1 MRERVAGGGEDG
13 RPPLGR
19 LELGSLAD
27 GTYEAIRGS
36 IIRGE
41 FGPGDRL
48 VETRLA
54 AEMGV
59 SRAPVRE
66 ALKRLVEEQLV
77 VERPRYGTFVREFD
91 DRDFADIYNLLGAIE
106 SLAARLIVRG
116 RVSIAP
122 LERLVEEMGRAAEE
136 GDFVGVVDAEVRFHE
151 ELCAAAGNRYLSSV
165 FHSLSGPVRMALSL
179 DDATY
184 DDLADVAA
192 EHVPLLEAL
201 GSGEEARAVFAVQSH
216 LPATIGGGA
225 IVRLGGDPDA
235 VLPPLVYP
243 IDPGGSGPDARDEP
257 TPG

>member
-1 MRERVAGGGEDG
+1 MRDKAVREGSDEERP
-13 RPPLGR
+13 RLGR

-27 GTYEAIRGS
+27 GAYEAIRGS

-54 AEMGV
+54 SEMGV

-77 VERPRYGTFVREFD
+77 VERPRYGTFVREFTG
-91 DRDFADIYNLLGAIE
+91 RDFADIYNLLGAIE

-116 RVSIAP
+116 NASLAP
-122 LERLVEEMGRAAEE
+122 LRALVEEMGRAAEE

-165 FHSLSGPVRMALSL
+165 FHSLSGLVRMALSL

-201 GSGEEARAVFAVQSH
+201 ASGEEARAVFAIQSH
-216 LPATIGGGA
+216 LPATIGGGG
-225 IVRLGGDPDA
+225 IIRLGGNPED
-235 VLPPLVYP
+235 VLPPIVYP
-243 IDPGGSGPDARDEP
+243 IEPDAEQDR
-257 TPG
+257 

>member
-1 MRERVAGGGEDG
+1 MRNKVADGGAGERP
-13 RPPLGR
+13 RLGR

-27 GTYEAIRGS
+27 GAYKAIRGS

-54 AEMGV
+54 EEMGV

-77 VERPRYGTFVREFD
+77 VERPRYGTFVREFTA
-91 DRDFADIYNLLGAIE
+91 RDFADIYNLLGAVE

-116 RVSIAP
+116 GASLAP
-122 LERLVEEMGRAAEE
+122 LHALVDEMSRAARG

-165 FHSLSGPVRMALSL
+165 FNSLSGLVRMALSL

-201 GSGEEARAVFAVQSH
+201 GSGEEARAVFAIQSH
-216 LPATIGGGA
+216 LPATIGGGGIA
-225 IVRLGGDPDA
+225 RLGGDPEA
-235 VLPPLVYP
+235 VLPPIVYP
-243 IDPGGSGPDARDEP
+243 IEPEGSGPDA
-257 TPG
+257 

>member
-1 MRERVAGGGEDG
+1 M
-13 RPPLGR
+13 GR
-19 LELGSLAD
+19 LALGSLAD
-27 GTYEAIRGS
+27 GAYEAIRGS

-54 AEMGV
+54 EEMGV

-77 VERPRYGTFVREFD
+77 VERPRYGTFVREFTA
-91 DRDFADIYNLLGAIE
+91 RDFADIYNLLGAIE

-116 RVSIAP
+116 NASLAP
-122 LERLVEEMGRAAEE
+122 LRALVEEMGQAARE

-165 FHSLSGPVRMALSL
+165 FYSLSGLVRMALSL

-201 GSGEEARAVFAVQSH
+201 GSGDETRAVFAVQSH
-216 LPATIGGGA
+216 LHATIGGEG
-225 IVRLGGDPDA
+225 IKRLGGDPEA
-235 VLPPLVYP
+235 VLPPIVYP
-243 IDPGGSGPDARDEP
+243 IEPEGSGPDA
-257 TPG
+257 

>member
-1 MRERVAGGGEDG
+1 MRNRAARGGSEERP
-13 RPPLGR
+13 RLGR

-27 GTYEAIRGS
+27 GAYEAIRGS

-54 AEMGV
+54 EEMGV

-77 VERPRYGTFVREFD
+77 VERPRYGTFVREFTA
-91 DRDFADIYNLLGAIE
+91 RDFADIYNLLGAME

-116 RVSIAP
+116 DAP
-122 LERLVEEMGRAAEE
+122 LEPLRELVEEMGRAARE

-184 DDLADVAA
+184 EDLADVAA

-201 GSGEEARAVFAVQSH
+201 SGGEEDRAVFAVQSH
-216 LPATIGGGA
+216 LHA
-225 IVRLGGDPDA
+225 IVGGEGITRLGGDPED

-243 IDPGGSGPDARDEP
+243 IEPDGGAPKG
-257 TPG
+257 